1 MTSMGYVMETPA
13 KFAFLTCA
21 CAAYFV
27 SQKSELNTR
36 VEELWRR
43 ENQVRLRLVVV
54 AHRMSQIKA
63 SCRRQD

>member
-13 KFAFLTCA
+13 KFAFLTCE

-36 VEELWRR
+36 V
-43 ENQVRLRLVVV
+43 
-54 AHRMSQIKA
+54 
-63 SCRRQD
+63 